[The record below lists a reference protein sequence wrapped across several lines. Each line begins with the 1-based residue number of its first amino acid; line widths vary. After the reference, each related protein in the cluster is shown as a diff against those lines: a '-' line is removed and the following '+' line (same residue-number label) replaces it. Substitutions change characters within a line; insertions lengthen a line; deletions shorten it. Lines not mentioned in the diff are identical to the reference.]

1 MIPQWLIEQKRDGGV
16 LPEAEL
22 RAFMEGFAQGTIPDY
37 QMAAMAMAIFFK
49 GMTESE
55 VVILTDAMMR
65 SGDTLSFAGWPRP
78 TADKHSTGGIGDKL
92 SLMIAPL
99 AASAGLAVPMI
110 SGRGLGITGGTLD
123 KLESIPGYNTRL
135 STEAFKQV
143 IEKVGCS
150 IIGQTDRLAPADQ
163 KLYALRD
170 VTGTVPSIPL
180 ITASI
185 MSKKLAEGAE
195 TLVFDVK
202 CGRAAFMR
210 SREDARRLAE
220 SLSRVGR
227 ALNRKTAALITAMDQ
242 PLGRTVGNAVE
253 VIEAVETLKGK
264 GPSDTRELTLEL
276 TALMTVTAGLHHD
289 RGGALLELKHHLD
302 DGRALEVFRK
312 MVVAQGGDPRF
323 IDDPTALAQ
332 PSHRH
337 WVTAPCT
344 GYVSDV
350 NALTIGRIVLQ
361 LGGGRTKT
369 DDTIDPAAG
378 VEALVQ
384 QGEHVEKGAPL
395 MCLLGKNSAL
405 TGAHLAAAE
414 AAVTL
419 TPEKPAP
426 RKLILES
433 LGSSDQ

>member
-1 MIPQWLIEQKRDGGV
+1 MIPQWLIEQKRDGAE
-16 LPEAEL
+16 LPETEL
-22 RAFMEGFAQGTIPDY
+22 RAFIEGFTRGTIPDY
-37 QMAAMAMAIFFK
+37 QMAAMAMAIYFK
-49 GMTESE
+49 GMTNAE
-55 VVILTDAMMR
+55 VAVLTDAMMR
-65 SGDTLSFAGWPRP
+65 SGDTLSFAGSARP

-110 SGRGLGITGGTLD
+110 SGRGLGVTGGTLD

-135 STEAFKQV
+135 TTEAFKKV
-143 IEKVGCS
+143 ISEVGCS
-150 IIGQTDRLAPADQ
+150 IIGQTERLAPADK

-195 TLVFDVK
+195 TLIFDVK

-210 SREDARRLAE
+210 SREEARGLAE

-227 ALNRKTAALITAMDQ
+227 ALNRKTAALITEMDQ
-242 PLGRTVGNAVE
+242 PLGRTAGNAIE

-264 GPSDTRELTLEL
+264 GPSDTRELTLAL
-276 TALMTVTAGLHHD
+276 TALMTVTAGLHRD
-289 RGGALLELKHHLD
+289 QQSAFRELERHLD

-312 MVVAQGGDPRF
+312 MIVAQGGDPRF
-323 IDDPTALAQ
+323 IDEPTRLAQ
-332 PSHRH
+332 PGHRQ
-337 WVTAPCT
+337 WVTAPCA
-344 GYVSDV
+344 GYVADV

-369 DDTIDPAAG
+369 DDIIDPAAG

-384 QGEHVEKGAPL
+384 QGEHVEKGVPL
-395 MCLLGKNSAL
+395 MCLLGKNSSVTTACL
-405 TGAHLAAAE
+405 PAAQT
-414 AAVTL
+414 AVTL
-419 TPEKPAP
+419 IPEKPLP

-433 LGSSDQ
+433 LGCNDQ